1 MNRKRVMCRWGSL
14 AAGCGGLA
22 LAFWGLTHA
31 SRLPG
36 AVGETLRHNLASG
49 REVTA
54 IFYTELGD
62 WLALAADAGQTREAG
77 GRPSSG
83 AAENIA
89 PGTPARSGCALEGN
103 SRRRVSRRCD

>member
-22 LAFWGLTHA
+22 LAFWGLTQA

-62 WLALAADAGQTREAG
+62 WLALA
-77 GRPSSG
+77 SG